1 MEQLAQFVSKS
12 FEYNNNRVLDLL
24 NVAIQVDINRSKSSY
39 KSNSDDESLMERD
52 VDKSSDNQDNNEES
66 VEINI
71 TDLSGANDSPIVDA
85 ETHVGSDDKESDSE
99 KREENSTSPLPLLKK
114 NNNNNNVTPN
124 NLSNPKKCVT
134 KNWLISDTDNGNPSS
149 NNDDN
154 DNKSSDNNQKVCNI
168 TDENIKPKNLS
179 HPNIS
184 LSKSSAIIDIE
195 FQLRP
200 KPVTELLKEIRKF
213 HELSPPPL
221 STRLD
226 NNYESR
232 SSSPVDNEQSKGLY
246 FL

>member
-1 MEQLAQFVSKS
+1 MEQLAQFVTKS

-24 NVAIQVDINRSKSSY
+24 NVAIQVDINRSKSY
-39 KSNSDDESLMERD
+39 NNSEDDSMECD
-52 VDKSSDNQDNNEES
+52 VDKNNSSDNQDDEEES

-71 TDLSGANDSPIVDA
+71 TDLSGTSDSAINCTTIA
-85 ETHVGSDDKESDSE
+85 EKESDSD
-99 KREENSTSPLPLLKK
+99 KSDTREENSTSPLPLPLLKK
-114 NNNNNNVTPN
+114 NNNICSNNNN
-124 NLSNPKKCVT
+124 NNKKCVT
-134 KNWLISDTDNGNPSS
+134 KNWLISDTDKESTTNSTSHNNNNG
-149 NNDDN
+149 D
-154 DNKSSDNNQKVCNI
+154 NQKVCNI

-184 LSKSSAIIDIE
+184 VTKSSTTIDVE

-213 HELSPPPL
+213 HDLTPPPL

-232 SSSPVDNEQSKGLY
+232 SSSPAENEQSKGL
-246 FL
+246 